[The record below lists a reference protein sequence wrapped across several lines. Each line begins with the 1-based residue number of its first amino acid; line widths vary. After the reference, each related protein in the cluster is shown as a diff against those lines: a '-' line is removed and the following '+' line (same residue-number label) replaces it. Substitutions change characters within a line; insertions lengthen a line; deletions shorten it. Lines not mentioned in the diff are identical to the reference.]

1 MPGAT
6 PSPKVKI
13 IPHEPAG
20 ETVLIVEDHTRT
32 REALRVLFERK
43 NYRIIEAKTYRD
55 AISIL
60 LDPDGPSLA
69 LLDWMLPDGTGI
81 DICHTVREKN
91 VGRYVY
97 MIIMTSLS
105 GEEDIA
111 KALTAGADDFIHKPC
126 GPVEL
131 MARLRNGVRT
141 VTLERNLEKRIA
153 ELEAALANVN
163 HLSQMLE
170 Q

>member
-1 MPGAT
+1 MPANS
-6 PSPKVKI
+6 PSSKVKI
-13 IPHEPAG
+13 VPHEPHG

-32 REALRVLFERK
+32 REALRILFERR
-43 NYRIIEAKTYRD
+43 NYHIIEAKTYRD
-55 AISIL
+55 AIDIL
-60 LDPDGPSLA
+60 LSPDGPSLA

-81 DICHTVREKN
+81 DICRTIREKN
-91 VGRYVY
+91 IGRYVY
-97 MIIMTSLS
+97 MIVMTSLS

-141 VTLERNLEKRIA
+141 ITLERNLEKRIM
-153 ELEAALANVN
+153 ELEAALKNVKS
-163 HLSQMLE
+163 LSHMLE

>member
-1 MPGAT
+1 MSGAT

-13 IPHEPAG
+13 VPHGPTG

-43 NYRIIEAKTYRD
+43 NYHIVEAKTYRD
-55 AISIL
+55 AVSIL
-60 LDPDGPSLA
+60 LAPDGPSLA

-81 DICHTVREKN
+81 DICRTVRGKN
-91 VGRYVY
+91 IGRYVY

-153 ELEAALANVN
+153 ELEAALASVN